1 MIFYVKNVRSIN
13 LVSIVIN
20 VSNANIKRKVF
31 MKRLCIYKKQWRI
44 VFARSVAK
52 FLNDFNLTND

>member
-1 MIFYVKNVRSIN
+1 MKNVRSIN

-31 MKRLCIYKKQWRI
+31 MKILCIYKKQWRI

>member
-31 MKRLCIYKKQWRI
+31 MKRLCYIK
-44 VFARSVAK
+44 SNEEL
-52 FLNDFNLTND
+52 FLQEVW